1 MSSAFVMTTRL
12 IWKRAWPLALF
23 CVALFVLG
31 PYVILKVQELMAAPG
46 GCSNAG
52 VFEFGF
58 LFGYYMFQSSL
69 AFLGVSVGVTTGFQK
84 YFLRLPIPSRTIA
97 SGMMFTVVTLF
108 LSMQLATN
116 GFYRLLFFDQN
127 WLSDYWPLTG
137 TLLFLVTLTLVGYAV
152 FWLLQAPSLTRLGA
166 SVSFIAGMLV
176 WFVSRFYPAGFSGE
190 VVPWAR
196 VTPGEGATMLGVS
209 LGAWYLGTVA
219 FAQIR
224 SGTALPSPTWE
235 HLKQGWKTLSVGAS
249 SEREND
255 PHMQTAIATLKET
268 HWRDSCRSSVL
279 IGFGLAGVT
288 FIGDLAAFL
297 IWSKPDEFLG
307 PLTYLPALFLTG
319 LSLQIAVA
327 TLMFNPGTS
336 LSPKGN
342 RQMKDYWATVPLSD
356 RELAAALMQNIL
368 KSGMLIMLA
377 IVAIGLGGSYLLYAL
392 MHGQGVI
399 SSDWQFLVEHQ
410 LVTAAIYQIGIM
422 LLFYFSTIMNFTAFC
437 WFPRPCVGW
446 RILFSLPALLIL
458 SLTIS
463 EFLPGFRAP
472 LLLLNACL
480 LCGVA
485 VLAFLY
491 AYRSGLIGRKTIWLS
506 VLFYPVISIAFWNF
520 WKIDLLIDRVLFSSF
535 MIFTVLPFATIPL
548 AVSWNRHR

>member
-31 PYVILKVQELMAAPG
+31 PYVILKIQELMAAPG
-46 GCSNAG
+46 GCGNAG

-176 WFVSRFYPAGFSGE
+176 WFVSRFYPHGFSGE
-190 VVPWAR
+190 VVPWVR

-224 SGTALPSPTWE
+224 SGTALPSPAWE
-235 HLKQGWKTLSVGAS
+235 LLKQGWKTLAVGAR
-249 SEREND
+249 SERETD
-255 PHMQTAIATLKET
+255 PQTQTAIATLKET

-279 IGFGLAGVT
+279 IGFVLAGVA
-288 FIGDLAAFL
+288 FCCNLAAFF
-297 IWSKPDEFLG
+297 IWAKPGANLG
-307 PLTYLPALFLTG
+307 PLYILPVFFLTYLFLQFAG
-319 LSLQIAVA
+319 VVLGGKQA
-327 TLMFNPGTS
+327 FS
-336 LSPKGN
+336 LSPKAKQ
-342 RQMKDYWATVPLSD
+342 QMKDYWGTVPLTD

-368 KSGMLIMLA
+368 KSGMLMLLA
-377 IVAIGLGGSYLLYAL
+377 IVVIGLGASYLLYAL
-392 MHGQGVI
+392 IHGLGVI
-399 SSDWQFLVEHQ
+399 SSDWQWLVEYQ
-410 LVTAAIYQIGIM
+410 LVKNVIGLVVIAILSYWSIM
-422 LLFYFSTIMNFTAFC
+422 LNFISVC
-437 WFPRPCVGW
+437 WVPRRGVGW
-446 RILFSLPALLIL
+446 WVVLSLPVLLFISVSVSELLPVLRTPVILLDACLIL
-458 SLTIS
+458 GGT
-463 EFLPGFRAP
+463 
-472 LLLLNACL
+472 
-480 LCGVA
+480 
-485 VLAFLY
+485 VLAFLH
-491 AYRSGLIGRKTIWLS
+491 AYRSALIGGKTIWRAT
-506 VLFYPVISIAFWNF
+506 LFSLLLCVACWYFS
-520 WKIDLLIDRVLFSSF
+520 KSDLLLMSGL

-548 AVSWNRHR
+548 AISWNRHR